1 MHAYQAHFSQRSPA
15 LARGCPRLS
24 SVVQGLGYAMTI
36 RDVLESTG
44 FAFTDEFARFPVGM
58 IRNPIF
64 VLVGA
69 FLVGCATPHP
79 RPAPL
84 TQADIISM
92 VKAGTTD
99 EDIMRRI
106 DDTRTVFRLSSDDV
120 IRLRNEGV
128 SDHVVNFM
136 LDTYTRAAVA
146 EQRRYDADY
155 QFRYGFYY
163 GHPWHHGW
171 W

>member
-1 MHAYQAHFSQRSPA
+1 MTRN
-15 LARGCPRLS
+15 L
-24 SVVQGLGYAMTI
+24 VVL
-36 RDVLESTG
+36 
-44 FAFTDEFARFPVGM
+44 
-58 IRNPIF
+58 
-64 VLVGA
+64 LVGA
-69 FLVGCATPHP
+69 VLVGCATPQP
-79 RPAPL
+79 RPPPL

-106 DDTRTVFRLSSDDV
+106 DDTQTVFRLSSDDV